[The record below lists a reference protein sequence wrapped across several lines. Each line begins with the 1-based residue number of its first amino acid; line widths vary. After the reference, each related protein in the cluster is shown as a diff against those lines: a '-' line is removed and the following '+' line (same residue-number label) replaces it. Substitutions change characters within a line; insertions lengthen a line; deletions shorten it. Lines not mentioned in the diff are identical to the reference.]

1 VTGESGSAFPEGFV
15 WGAATAA
22 HQIEGGNWNNDW
34 WEWEHAPRSGCVE
47 PSGDACDSWNR
58 WGDDVALCEQLGFG
72 SYRFSIEWSR
82 IEPERGEFSAAAF
95 DHYRRLG
102 EALLERGI
110 EPTVTFHHF
119 TSPRWLAAQGGW
131 AEPSAVD
138 AFARFCERAARAL
151 APVMRRACTINEPNI
166 VALHGFQTGVFPPG
180 QRDRDAR
187 RRASDHFGL
196 AHRKAVDAIRGVAPD
211 VPVGLTL
218 SMTDYQAVDGGESR
232 RDQVRWAMEDV
243 FLDMTEGDDF
253 LGVQTYTRERVG
265 PDGHAGPEP
274 GIPILT
280 MGYELWPQ
288 ALEACLRRAWD
299 HTEGDL
305 PLLVTEN
312 GIGTDDDDQ
321 RIAFVRAALTGVLRC
336 LDDGIDVLGYT
347 YWSLLDNFEWAFG
360 YGPRF
365 GLVDVDRTTFDRTP
379 KPSAHWLSAIVRA
392 NALPMAAGEP
402 AR

>member
-1 VTGESGSAFPEGFV
+1 VSGERATPFPDAFV

-34 WEWEHAPRSGCVE
+34 WAWEHTPHSGCVE

-58 WGDDVALCEQLGFG
+58 WHEDVALCQQLGLD

-82 IEPERGEFSAAAF
+82 IEPERGEFSTAAL
-95 DHYRRLG
+95 DHYRRIG

-110 EPTVTFHHF
+110 EPIVTFHHF
-119 TSPRWLAAQGGW
+119 TSPRWLAEQGGW

-138 AFARFCERAARAL
+138 AFARFSERAARAL
-151 APVMRRACTINEPNI
+151 APVLRKACTINEPNI

-187 RRASDHFGL
+187 RRVSDHFGR
-196 AHRKAVDAIRGVAPD
+196 AHRKAADAIRGAAPD

-218 SMTDYQAVDGGESR
+218 SMTDYHAVDGGESR
-232 RDQVRWAMEDV
+232 RDQVRWAMEDM

-265 PDGHAGPEP
+265 PDGHAGPEAGVP
-274 GIPILT
+274 VLA

-299 HTEGDL
+299 YTDGDL

-312 GIGTDDDDQ
+312 GIGTDDDEQ
-321 RIAFVRAALTGVLRC
+321 RIAYVSEALAGVLRC
-336 LDDGIDVLGYT
+336 LADGLDIRGYT
-347 YWSLLDNFEWAFG
+347 YWSLLDNFEWAYG

-365 GLVDVDRTTFDRTP
+365 GLVDVDRTTFERQP
-379 KPSAHWLSAIVRA
+379 KPSAQWLSAVAAA
-392 NALPMAAGEP
+392 NALPPGP
-402 AR
+402 VDLIS

>member
-1 VTGESGSAFPEGFV
+1 VSGESGSAFPDGFV
-15 WGAATAA
+15 WGTATAA

-34 WEWEHAPRSGCVE
+34 WDWEHTPHSGCAE

-58 WGDDVALCEQLGFG
+58 WRDDVALCADLGFG

-82 IEPERGEFSAAAF
+82 IEPERGEFSTAAL

-110 EPTVTFHHF
+110 EPVVTFHHF

-138 AFARFCERAARAL
+138 SFARFCERAARAL

-196 AHRKAVDAIRGVAPD
+196 AHRKAVDAIRGAAPT

-218 SMTDYQAVDGGESR
+218 SMTDYQAVDGGETR

-253 LGVQTYTRERVG
+253 LGVQTYTRQRVG

-274 GIPILT
+274 GVPILA

-288 ALEACLRRAWD
+288 SLEACLRRAWEYTD
-299 HTEGDL
+299 GDL

-312 GIGTDDDDQ
+312 GIGTDDDGQ
-321 RIAFVRAALTGVLRC
+321 RIAFVRDALTGVRRC
-336 LDDGIDVLGYT
+336 LDDGIDVCGYT
-347 YWSLLDNFEWAFG
+347 YWSLLDNFEWAYG

-365 GLVDVDRTTFDRTP
+365 GLVDVDRTTFERIP
-379 KPSAHWLSAIVRA
+379 KPSARWLSAVARA
-392 NALPMAAGEP
+392 NAVPVDAGEP
-402 AR
+402 VR